1 MILISKTQIDVKM
14 KLLTGTWK
22 DAHNFSFPARLIHW
36 SIFFLF
42 QRKERHKRKPFIGSI
57 RTKQS
62 SDKNEFRVLIEQTTS
77 QKVRGEKKH
86 LSSGCVVVNSS
97 SDVFFLIKTKGDPP
111 PPKKK
116 CYKGSKCN
124 CRVGIKKS
132 ERFVF
137 PINFYFRIL
146 KLLAQF

>member
-1 MILISKTQIDVKM
+1 VILISKTQIDVKM

-77 QKVRGEKKH
+77 QKDRGEKNI
-86 LSSGCVVVNSS
+86 SSQNVWL
-97 SDVFFLIKTKGDPP
+97 LILLPTSFSWLKSRRPSP
-111 PPKKK
+111 SKKK

>member
-62 SDKNEFRVLIEQTTS
+62 SDKNEFSVDRADYKSEGQ
-77 QKVRGEKKH
+77 RWKKH
-86 LSSGCVVVNSS
+86 LFSGCVVVNSS
-97 SDVFFLIKTKGDPP
+97 SDVFFLIKIKETLPLQ
-111 PPKKK
+111 KK